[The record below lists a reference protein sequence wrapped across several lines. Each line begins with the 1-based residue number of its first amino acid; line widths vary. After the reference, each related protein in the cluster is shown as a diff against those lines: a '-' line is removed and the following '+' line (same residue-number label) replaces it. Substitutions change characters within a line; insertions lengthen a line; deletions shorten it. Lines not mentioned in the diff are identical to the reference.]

1 MIRVFTLGHART
13 FSITMSPDITCIKN
27 GTIIMALHE
36 FEYLPRSIRGKSSWE
51 GEALE
56 YTVVQALAFSV
67 SISAINRRGFSCNTL
82 QLGVNWV
89 GKYLGIDIIG
99 VCLSR

>member
-1 MIRVFTLGHART
+1 MV
-13 FSITMSPDITCIKN
+13 
-27 GTIIMALHE
+27 LH
-36 FEYLPRSIRGKSSWE
+36 FEYLPRSIRGESSWE

-82 QLGVNWV
+82 QLGVKWV
-89 GKYLGIDIIG
+89 GKYLDRHHRCLFVKVTGYGVLCYGGDAIMCGIKTG
-99 VCLSR
+99 WQW

>member
-1 MIRVFTLGHART
+1 
-13 FSITMSPDITCIKN
+13 MSPDITCIKN

-36 FEYLPRSIRGKSSWE
+36 FEYLPRSIRGKSSEKVFVGRYCCTSLGLLCWYFGHQQE
-51 GEALE
+51 E
-56 YTVVQALAFSV
+56 
-67 SISAINRRGFSCNTL
+67 ISCNTL
-82 QLGVNWV
+82 QLSVNWV

>member
-1 MIRVFTLGHART
+1 MIRAFTLGHART

-27 GTIIMALHE
+27 GTITMVLH

-82 QLGVNWV
+82 QLGVKWV
-89 GKYLGIDIIG
+89 GKYLDIDIIG